1 MTNKVAIEELFLWAD
16 SDAFLSF
23 HFTVYHETE
32 EVIDSLFYHPSH
44 PPFLAMRLAQ
54 RFGLSN
60 ASPSLIERVATAYES
75 GTYEANGFKFGS
87 DEYGDL
93 GALIAAILLDPESRE
108 VVLDTD
114 QAHGQAKAPL
124 DKVISMFRSMGLKF
138 ESPLAMPTLIDTF
151 DSIGQGSFETPSV
164 FNFYLVEYGNP
175 GAIQDAGLMSPE
187 TSLYQS
193 YRLLF
198 LLDAMS
204 TTVKFGINDCPR
216 VPRFEGWRVSS
227 PFGCSTI
234 EGNTDFSPAHFTYW
248 PSSVAS
254 VQDILEDLSLL
265 LTSGRITASNKALI
279 ASLVQ
284 PIFDTGDV
292 PKAIRA
298 AQQYILTTPE
308 AHTTGISRNSENER
322 QITGYESKPRG
333 SYKAL
338 VFLNFAG
345 GVDSYNLL
353 VPKGQCGSGDDGYA
367 AYAAARGYEHA
378 VPLDGLT
385 SILASDQ
392 VCKEFGVHSSFSLLA
407 DLYNQTIF
415 FANIGTLNKPL
426 TRHDDW
432 KTGSLFAHN
441 AMQYQ
446 LARGDPYDE
455 APDTG
460 VFGRL
465 LDMLQK
471 QGHHTS
477 ANNLNGEKQ
486 MLQGFPE
493 YLNTIHEVALSAP
506 TDLNQYPT
514 VTDLYDVAK
523 NLNGVGEL
531 GNSFFGEAWSESVS
545 AALFEQEQSMA
556 IAAAGIEV
564 TDYPLNGESRL
575 SKGLNAIANHMLSR
589 DFRNVNR
596 DIYVLREGGFD
607 MHKSSEVSI

>member
-1 MTNKVAIEELFLWAD
+1 MPKLILMFAPVTLFSA
-16 SDAFLSF
+16 
-23 HFTVYHETE
+23 VYHETD

-60 ASPSLIERVATAYES
+60 ASPSLIERVAKAYEA
-75 GTYEANGFKFGS
+75 GTYESNSLQFGS
-87 DEYGDL
+87 GKYGDL

-108 VVLDTD
+108 AVLDAD
-114 QAHGQAKAPL
+114 QSHGQAKAPL
-124 DKVISMFRSMGLKF
+124 DKVISVFRSMGLKF

-151 DSIGQGSFETPSV
+151 DAIGQGSFESPSV
-164 FNFYLVEYGNP
+164 FNFYLVEYGQP
-175 GAIQDAGLMSPE
+175 GVIQNAGLTSPE

-193 YRLLF
+193 YRLLH

-216 VPRFEGWRVSS
+216 VSRFEGWRSSS
-227 PFGCSTI
+227 PFQCSTI
-234 EGNTDFSPAHFTYW
+234 EGNTDYSPAHFSYW
-248 PSSVAS
+248 PSSVES
-254 VQDILEDLSLL
+254 VHDILEELSLL
-265 LTSGRITASNKALI
+265 LTSGRIKTSNEALI

-284 PIFDTGDV
+284 PIFDSGDI

-308 AHTTGISRNSENER
+308 AHATGISRIVGGER
-322 QITGYESKPRG
+322 EITGYESKPRG

-353 VPKGQCGSGDDGYA
+353 VPKGQCGSSDDGYA
-367 AYAAARGYEHA
+367 AYAASRGNA
-378 VPLDGLT
+378 IPLDGLT
-385 SILASDQ
+385 SISASDQ
-392 VCKEFGVHSSFSLLA
+392 VCKEFGVHSDFSLLA

-415 FANIGTLNKPL
+415 FANIGTLFEPM
-426 TRHDDW
+426 TRHDKW
-432 KTGSLFAHN
+432 RTGDLFAHN

-471 QGHHTS
+471 RGHHTS
-477 ANNLNGEKQ
+477 ANNLKGEKT
-486 MLQGFPE
+486 MLQGFPQNQ
-493 YLNTIHEVALSAP
+493 NTVHEVSLSNP
-506 TDLNQYPT
+506 SDLNQYPT
-514 VTDLYDVAK
+514 VTDLIDVAK
-523 NLNGVGEL
+523 QLNGVGEL

-545 AALFEQEQSMA
+545 TAFFEHEQSMA
-556 IAAAGIEV
+556 MAAAGIEV
-564 TDYPLNGESRL
+564 TDYPLNEYSKL
-575 SKGLNAIANHMLSR
+575 SEGLNAIANHMLSR

-596 DIYVLREGGFD
+596 DIYVLRHGGFD
-607 MHKSSEVSI
+607 MHHSSEVSIAVCEMLHLF